1 MKSDFLLEIGI
12 EEMPARFLTPAL
24 NELESKCT
32 RLLDEKRLT
41 FDAIKTLGTPRR
53 LTVLVKGLVAAQEPL
68 TVEVKGPPRK
78 AAFDIEGSPTK
89 AGAGFAR
96 GQGVDPADLVTR
108 LIGQVE
114 YVFAVKQDKG
124 LAAMAVLGEICP
136 QLIGGMSFPKPMRW
150 GYYDFKFARPIR
162 WLTALYG
169 EEVIRFEIA
178 GVSSD
183 RFTYGHRFL
192 SSGMVELSVAGDYA
206 EVLERNYV
214 MVDPVRRREV
224 IWTQVQD
231 AATAEGGRVEENPD
245 LLQEVVNILEYPTA
259 FCGRF
264 PEDYLAL
271 PEPVLVTPMR
281 EHQRYFPVRG
291 KDGSLIARF
300 VAVRNGTTEHLD
312 TVRAGNEKV
321 LRARL
326 SDAAFFFREDLE
338 SPLSDRVEDLKKIVF
353 REELG
358 SVHEKVERIVALGAV
373 ISGMLDASDEARR
386 RVNRAGTLSK
396 ADLVTDMVYEFP
408 ELQGV
413 MGREYALRSGEE
425 PEVAEAILEH
435 YLPRGAG
442 DVMPSTIPGRILAIA
457 DRIDNL
463 VGAFGLGNHPTGS
476 ADPYAL
482 RRQALAICLISLD
495 SPLYLNLSELFA
507 KAHALYGARLKVG
520 LGEVIDGLNEFFR
533 QRLRGVFQER
543 GLRYDVV
550 DAVLALPFGDVR
562 DLWERASAV
571 AAFRE
576 REAFP
581 DIYTAFTRA
590 YNLAKNADPSALV
603 WPERFMD
610 QAEGALYTES
620 RRVQEKVQAALKG
633 RHYPDAL
640 DALAELRAPVDVFF
654 DAVLVMVEDQDV
666 RENRLALLN
675 SVAEQVQKVADI
687 SKLVV

>member
-192 SSGMVELSVAGDYA
+192 SSGMIELSVAGDYA

>member
-192 SSGMVELSVAGDYA
+192 SSGMIELSVAGDYA

-463 VGAFGLGNHPTGS
+463 VGAFGLGIQPTGS